1 MDGLLAAVHSIHEIR
16 TQSYSGEDIVYLQ
29 RTTDQLH
36 LLHPYTKPAVTS
48 SSSLFSVAMP
58 SLERRDWLPPTT
70 SLHTYYHSN
79 NYYFNQ
85 ISTENRPL

>member
-36 LLHPYTKPAVTS
+36 LLHPYTKPTITS
-48 SSSLFSVAMP
+48 SNSLFFCSHAITRE
-58 SLERRDWLPPTT
+58 ERLA
-70 SLHTYYHSN
+70 STYY
-79 NYYFNQ
+79 
-85 ISTENRPL
+85 